1 MRTQNNRNYN
11 RICFFFLRKEGIQF
25 ECWRNCWAWR
35 NWILALYRPCKPKQH
50 YPASEKTILNR
61 RIRVI
66 KPRDECA
73 GNVVVLRILGVI
85 GQLGQR
91 TISEFIN
98 ICGCVNDKED
108 NTNNDAQ
115 SNHWRDY
122 GLIFVTW
129 SAYWPLFG
137 KDIFSAVKLEVS

>member
-1 MRTQNNRNYN
+1 MNR
-11 RICFFFLRKEGIQF
+11 
-25 ECWRNCWAWR
+25 
-35 NWILALYRPCKPKQH
+35 H
-50 YPASEKTILNR
+50 
-61 RIRVI
+61 IRVI

-85 GQLGQR
+85 GQLGQG
-91 TISEFIN
+91 TTSEFIN

-122 GLIFVTW
+122 GLTFVT
-129 SAYWPLFG
+129 
-137 KDIFSAVKLEVS
+137 